1 MYAKKEGDNIDNQ
14 IDSLAAEVIRM
25 SRNSLAVNLRFMD
38 AAIFRFEPE
47 ATLMTDSIATN
58 GCCFLYNP
66 IHVLKCYR
74 AEKEQPVRSFLHM
87 VLHCV
92 FCHMF
97 VGAVINR
104 LYWNLACDI
113 AVEYTISCLN
123 LQSVMTSKQKRQEKF
138 FENLQKELK
147 TLTAERI
154 YRYLLDADLSA
165 SYLDELQS
173 IFYSDDHCLWYADSN
188 FQVNS
193 SPSGSSKSQ
202 DGDSDSG
209 SSKSQDGDSD
219 SSSSKSQDSN
229 SNSGSYESQNDDS
242 DSGSSKSQDGDSDS
256 GSGKSQD
263 GNSDSG
269 SDESQD
275 NDSESGNSKSQ
286 DGGTSYEN
294 NNTPSREQN
303 QSMSSAEAEQLW
315 REVAHRI
322 QVDTETFSYQQ
333 GSHAGGMMQNLREV
347 NREKYDYTSFLKKFA
362 VLGEAM
368 KINEDE
374 FDYVFYTYGLQLY
387 KRMPLIE
394 PLEYKEVKRIKEFVI
409 AIDTSGSV
417 SGELVQKFVQKTYNI
432 LLSTES
438 FFSKINVHI
447 IQCDADIQEDKKIT
461 CREEFDEYLKTMKI
475 RGLGGTD
482 FRPVFEY
489 VNQLQT
495 EKEFTNLKGLIYFTD
510 GYGDFPSQKPTYDTA
525 FVFIDNEYN
534 NPDIPPWA
542 IKLVLKKEEI

>member
-1 MYAKKEGDNIDNQ
+1 
-14 IDSLAAEVIRM
+14 
-25 SRNSLAVNLRFMD
+25 
-38 AAIFRFEPE
+38 
-47 ATLMTDSIATN
+47 
-58 GCCFLYNP
+58 
-66 IHVLKCYR
+66 
-74 AEKEQPVRSFLHM
+74 
-87 VLHCV
+87 
-92 FCHMF
+92 
-97 VGAVINR
+97 
-104 LYWNLACDI
+104 
-113 AVEYTISCLN
+113 
-123 LQSVMTSKQKRQEKF
+123 
-138 FENLQKELK
+138 
-147 TLTAERI
+147 
-154 YRYLLDADLSA
+154 
-165 SYLDELQS
+165 
-173 IFYSDDHCLWYADSN
+173 
-188 FQVNS
+188 
-193 SPSGSSKSQ
+193 
-202 DGDSDSG
+202 
-209 SSKSQDGDSD
+209 
-219 SSSSKSQDSN
+219 
-229 SNSGSYESQNDDS
+229 
-242 DSGSSKSQDGDSDS
+242 
-256 GSGKSQD
+256 
-263 GNSDSG
+263 
-269 SDESQD
+269 
-275 NDSESGNSKSQ
+275 
-286 DGGTSYEN
+286 
-294 NNTPSREQN
+294 
-303 QSMSSAEAEQLW
+303 MSSAEAEQLW

-333 GSHAGGMMQNLREV
+333 GSHAGGMIQNLREV

-461 CREEFDEYLKTMKI
+461 CREEFDEYLKSMRI
-475 RGLGGTD
+475 LGLGGTD

-489 VNQLQT
+489 VNQLQA

-542 IKLVLKKEEI
+542 IKLVLKKEEILKSFLRILQQQKTTSLSLATSSRGVRIST